1 MFISNQHIRHLE
13 LVFEDTSSVI
23 ESEVRKICHMVDQEK
38 CIMLSVLNV
47 DKNVKFHLNQT
58 KADLY
63 IVENAIARKDPPEAD
78 IKLVSD
84 FLK

>member
-1 MFISNQHIRHLE
+1 
-13 LVFEDTSSVI
+13 
-23 ESEVRKICHMVDQEK
+23 MVDQEK
-38 CIMLSVLNV
+38 CTMLSALNV

-63 IVENAIARKDPPEAD
+63 IVENAIVRKDPPEAD

-84 FLK
+84 FL